1 MKVFL
6 RLWAGQSISLIG
18 SALTAFA
25 LSVWVYQRTGS
36 VTQLGLVYLAVF
48 LPGILVAPV
57 TGALVD
63 RVDRRTVLFV
73 TSSTGLLCAL
83 ALAGLYQA
91 GVLQPWH
98 IYLTTAVT
106 SILTA
111 VQTPAVGA
119 SVPLLVGRENLGRAN
134 GMVMLAQ
141 AVAQILGPLAGG
153 FLLATAGLPGLLLV
167 DCASFAVALLCLLT
181 VRLPRPAPAATD
193 VTTDPAPPAG
203 AGSSLLAETAASW
216 RYVAAKPAL
225 VRLLAFYA
233 VLNFA
238 VGFVDVL
245 INPVVLD
252 FAPAPA
258 LGTVLAVGGLGMV
271 LGSVLIATWG
281 GFRRRIHGVLLF
293 SLILGLALCGG
304 ALRPNLAL
312 VGASAFVFLFC
323 SAIINAS
330 NRSIWQQKV
339 EPALQGRVI
348 SLENMI
354 ATAPLPIA
362 YVLAGPIADHLL
374 RPLMSSGNGLAAA
387 AGALVGAGRPM
398 ALLLFAAGLLIVLAA
413 VVGYLDPRLTHID
426 TDLPDALPERPVS
439 RPEPAPATP

>member
-1 MKVFL
+1 VKVFL
-6 RLWAGQSISLIG
+6 RLWAGQSTSLIG
-18 SALTAFA
+18 SALTSFA
-25 LSVWVYQRTGS
+25 LSVWVYQQTGS
-36 VTQLGLVYLAVF
+36 VTRLGLVYLTVF

-63 RVDRRTVLFV
+63 RLDRRTVLFV
-73 TSSTGLLCAL
+73 TTSTGLLCAL
-83 ALAGLYQA
+83 TLAGLYQA

-98 IYLTTAVT
+98 IYVTTAVT
-106 SILTA
+106 SVLAA

-153 FLLATAGLPGLLLV
+153 FLLATVELPGLLLI
-167 DCASFAVALLCLLT
+167 DCASFVVALLCLLT
-181 VRLPRPAPAATD
+181 VRLPRPAPAAT
-193 VTTDPAPPAG
+193 AAPAG
-203 AGSSLLAETAASW
+203 PGSSLLAETATSW

-252 FAPAPA
+252 FAPAQA
-258 LGTVLAVGGLGMV
+258 LGSVLAVGGIGMV
-271 LGSVLIATWG
+271 LGSVLIGTWG
-281 GFRRRIHGVLLF
+281 GPRRRIHGVLLF

-304 ALRPNLAL
+304 ALRPSLLL

-374 RPLMSSGNGLAAA
+374 RPLMSSGNGLADA

-413 VVGYLDPRLTHID
+413 GAGYLDPRLTRID
-426 TDLPDALPERPVS
+426 TDLPDALPEQPADHR
-439 RPEPAPATP
+439 EPAPATP